1 MPEKLFESEQAQEDQ
16 PHYGDLVAF
25 FVETCRA
32 TFGQD
37 PPRQIRDRVGKEAGV
52 LIREKTDPDVLKTAI
67 EILVE
72 KGLDPSMLA
81 SCAFTAQ
88 AQLQGMTRADRKLLS
103 AFLAQIEQTHGLR
116 WPTGATFK
124 RSISSGTYV
133 EDPLGLDWPTYDVPW
148 SRPTRAS
155 VVQALKERS
164 NGE

>member
-1 MPEKLFESEQAQEDQ
+1 MPFCLYS
-16 PHYGDLVAF
+16 F
-25 FVETCRA
+25 FVLPETAERFFAVAEPCR
-32 TFGQD
+32 
-37 PPRQIRDRVGKEAGV
+37 
-52 LIREKTDPDVLKTAI
+52 L
-67 EILVE
+67 
-72 KGLDPSMLA
+72 LA